1 MELDEAKALAKLFAS
16 KFIARPDIMAVQTR
30 DGEYRPTRDLRT
42 KEVLESFSMRAIL
55 DHLEGDRTLG
65 HYMIG
70 PGNQVK
76 LFALDLDLEKT
87 GKLPDTKFGDQYLGW
102 KPCNPREEWMSRKQG
117 PGREVTKYQFRMMA
131 HSLARIVEDELGI
144 PVAVAYSGSKG
155 VHIYGFTGP
164 TTAARARKG
173 AQIVLEAA
181 GWVLSRGNNFYRF
194 NGHKGRSSAQG
205 GDLLDA
211 MENFSVEVYPKQD
224 TMDDKDLGNLMR
236 LPLGVNLKSPKDT
249 PFFLDL
255 RTAMTDFRP
264 MDPIEALTTDNIW
277 RYSGE

>member
-1 MELDEAKALAKLFAS
+1 MQQDEARTLAKLFAS
-16 KFIARPDIMAVQTR
+16 KFIARPDIMAVQTP
-30 DGEYRPTRDLRT
+30 DGEYRPTRDLRS
-42 KEVLESFSMRAIL
+42 KEILEGFSMNAL
-55 DHLEGDRTLG
+55 LSHLMGDRTLG

-70 PGNQVK
+70 PENQVK
-76 LFALDLDLEKT
+76 LFALDLDLEQK
-87 GKLPDTKFGDQYLGW
+87 GQLPDTKFGDQYIGW
-102 KPCNPREEWMSRKQG
+102 RDCNPREAWMSRKQG
-117 PGREVTKYQFRMMA
+117 PGRDVTKYQFRTMA
-131 HSLARIVEDELGI
+131 HALARTVEDELGI

-173 AQIVLEAA
+173 AQIVLEACN
-181 GWVLSRGNNFYRF
+181 WKLFRGNNFYRIESPAD
-194 NGHKGRSSAQG
+194 HRD
-205 GDLLDA
+205 DLLHGMA
-211 MENFSVEVYPKQD
+211 NFSIEVYPKQD

-255 RTAMTDFRP
+255 RAAMTDFRP

-277 RYSGE
+277 RYNGE